1 MIYFLKYKPE
11 LGLFSNDE
19 LGLTVAASA
28 EAEAGLETPM
38 TSAKSLSDKRSTE
51 VAPEVTVCD
60 FEGSPESMISGDFS
74 LSGLRPPV
82 APPRLIRSS
91 VMASLLVAC

>member
-1 MIYFLKYKPE
+1 MYFLKYKPE

-19 LGLTVAASA
+19 LGLTVAAS
-28 EAEAGLETPM
+28 EAGLETPM

-51 VAPEVTVCD
+51 VPEVAPWV

>member
-1 MIYFLKYKPE
+1 M
-11 LGLFSNDE
+11 
-19 LGLTVAASA
+19 TVASA
-28 EAEAGLETPM
+28 EAETGLETPM

-51 VAPEVTVCD
+51 VPEVAPKVAVWD

-82 APPRLIRSS
+82 APPRLIKIKM
-91 VMASLLVAC
+91 VKKLMLVDSFI

>member
-1 MIYFLKYKPE
+1 MYFLKYKPE
-11 LGLFSNDE
+11 LGLFSNYE
-19 LGLTVAASA
+19 LGLTVAAS
-28 EAEAGLETPM
+28 EAGLETPM

-51 VAPEVTVCD
+51 VAPEVTVFD

>member
-1 MIYFLKYKPE
+1 MYFLKYKPE

-19 LGLTVAASA
+19 LGLTVAAS
-28 EAEAGLETPM
+28 EAGLETPM

-51 VAPEVTVCD
+51 VAPEVTVWD

>member
-1 MIYFLKYKPE
+1 M
-11 LGLFSNDE
+11 
-19 LGLTVAASA
+19 TVASA

-51 VAPEVTVCD
+51 VPEVAPKVAVWV